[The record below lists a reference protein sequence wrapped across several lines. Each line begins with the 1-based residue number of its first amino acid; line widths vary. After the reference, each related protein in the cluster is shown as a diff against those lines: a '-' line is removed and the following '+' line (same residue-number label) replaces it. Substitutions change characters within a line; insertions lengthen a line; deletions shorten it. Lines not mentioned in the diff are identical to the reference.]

1 MGRFSGGREL
11 SMKTILVAYDDT
23 EPSRR
28 ALDRAATLA
37 EAFGSRVLVTS
48 IAPLHYSTPR
58 LTLTVKERGEGL
70 AAREEDMRQAQALL
84 EERGIA
90 ADALVAR
97 GDPASAIARLAEEHD
112 VDLVVVGTRELG
124 ALQRLLGQS
133 VSQAVSRRVRCDL
146 LIVHPGE

>member
-1 MGRFSGGREL
+1 MRRFSGGREL

-37 EAFGSRVLVTS
+37 EAFGSQVLVTS

-70 AAREEDMRQAQALL
+70 AAREEDSQQAQAILQ
-84 EERGIA
+84 ERGIA

-146 LIVHPGE
+146 LIVHPGD

>member
-1 MGRFSGGREL
+1 
-11 SMKTILVAYDDT
+11 MKTILVAYDDT

-48 IAPLHYSTPR
+48 VAPLHYSSPR
-58 LTLTVKERGEGL
+58 LTLTVKERGEGI
-70 AAREEDMRQAQALL
+70 AAREEDMQQAQAILK
-84 EERGIA
+84 ERGIA
-90 ADALVAR
+90 AESLAAM
-97 GDPASAIARLAEEHD
+97 GEPATAIARLAEKHD

-133 VSQAVSRRVRCDL
+133 VSQEVSRKARCDV
-146 LIVHPGE
+146 LIVHAGD

>member
-1 MGRFSGGREL
+1 
-11 SMKTILVAYDDT
+11 MKTILVAYDDT

-37 EAFGSRVLVTS
+37 EAFGSQVLVTS

-70 AAREEDMRQAQALL
+70 AAREEDMQQAQAILQ
-84 EERGIA
+84 ERGVA

-97 GDPASAIARLAEEHD
+97 GDPASAIARLADEHD

-146 LIVHPGE
+146 LIVHPGD

>member
-1 MGRFSGGREL
+1 
-11 SMKTILVAYDDT
+11 MKTILVAYDDT

-28 ALDRAATLA
+28 ALDRAASLA
-37 EAFGSRVLVTS
+37 EAFGSQVLVTS

-70 AAREEDMRQAQALL
+70 AAREEDMQQAQAILQ
-84 EERGIA
+84 ERGIA

-97 GDPASAIARLAEEHD
+97 GDPASAIARLAEENA

-124 ALQRLLGQS
+124 SLQRLLGQS
-133 VSQAVSRRVRCDL
+133 VSQAVSRRVRCDV
-146 LIVHPGE
+146 LIVHPGD

>member
-1 MGRFSGGREL
+1 
-11 SMKTILVAYDDT
+11 MKTILVAYDDT
-23 EPSRR
+23 QPSRR
-28 ALDRAATLA
+28 ALERAATLA

-58 LTLTVKERGEGL
+58 ITLTVKERGEGL
-70 AAREEDMRQAQALL
+70 AAREEDLRQAQAIL

-90 ADALVAR
+90 AEGRAAM
-97 GDPASAIARLAEEHD
+97 GDPATAIARLAQEND

-133 VSQAVSRRVRCDL
+133 VSQAVSRRVGCDL
-146 LIVHPGE
+146 LIVHPGD

>member
-1 MGRFSGGREL
+1 
-11 SMKTILVAYDDT
+11 MKTILVAYDDT
-23 EPSRR
+23 QPSRR
-28 ALDRAATLA
+28 ALERAATLA

-70 AAREEDMRQAQALL
+70 AAREEDLRQAQAIL

-90 ADALVAR
+90 AESRAAM
-97 GDPASAIARLAEEHD
+97 GDPATAIARLAQEND

-133 VSQAVSRRVRCDL
+133 VSQAVSRRVGCDL
-146 LIVHPGE
+146 LIVHPGD

>member
-1 MGRFSGGREL
+1 
-11 SMKTILVAYDDT
+11 MKTILVAYDDT

-37 EAFGSRVLVTS
+37 EAFGSQVLVTS
-48 IAPLHYSTPR
+48 IAPLHYSSPR

-70 AAREEDMRQAQALL
+70 AAREEDMRQAQAILQ
-84 EERGIA
+84 ERGIA

-146 LIVHPGE
+146 LVVHPGG

>member
-1 MGRFSGGREL
+1 
-11 SMKTILVAYDDT
+11 MKTILVAYDDT

-37 EAFGSRVLVTS
+37 EAFGSQVLVTS

-70 AAREEDMRQAQALL
+70 AAREEDSQQAQAILQ
-84 EERGIA
+84 ERGIA

-146 LIVHPGE
+146 LIVHPGD

>member
-1 MGRFSGGREL
+1 
-11 SMKTILVAYDDT
+11 MKTILVAYDDT

-28 ALDRAATLA
+28 ALERAATLA
-37 EAFGSRVLVTS
+37 GAFGSRVLITS

-58 LTLTVKERGEGL
+58 LTLTVKERGEGI
-70 AAREEDMRQAQALL
+70 AAREEDMRQAQAIL

-90 ADALVAR
+90 AEVLPAM
-97 GDPASAIARLAEEHD
+97 GEPASAIARLAGEHD

-146 LIVHPGE
+146 LIVHPGD